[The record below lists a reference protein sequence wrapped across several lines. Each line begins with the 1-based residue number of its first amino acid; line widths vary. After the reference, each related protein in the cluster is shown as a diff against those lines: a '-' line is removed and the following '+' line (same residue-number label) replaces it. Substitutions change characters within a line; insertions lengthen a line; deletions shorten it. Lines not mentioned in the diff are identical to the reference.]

1 MQIGILLCIPIVQ
14 RMLIRLKTQY
24 TVRASCKC
32 NEFINERDIN
42 CTYECAEIQ
51 NNVACFSDMHDVC
64 LNSFR
69 FLSRTR
75 PKAHQSI
82 KYK

>member
-1 MQIGILLCIPIVQ
+1 MYSYCPKNVNQIEDPS
-14 RMLIRLKTQY
+14 

-51 NNVACFSDMHDVC
+51 NNVSCFSDMHDVC

-69 FLSRTR
+69 FLSRTW
-75 PKAHQSI
+75 PEAHQSI